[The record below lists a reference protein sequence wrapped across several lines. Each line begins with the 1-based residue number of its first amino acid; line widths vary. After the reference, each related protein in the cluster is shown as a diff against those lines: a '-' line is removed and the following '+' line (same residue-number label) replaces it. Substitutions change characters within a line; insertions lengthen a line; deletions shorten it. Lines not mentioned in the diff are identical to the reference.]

1 MLIVDSHVDI
11 AHNALEWDRDLLQ
24 SIAGIR
30 ESEAGMGQKGR
41 GLNMVNYEE
50 QRRGDIGLFFVT
62 VACRIASMGKRF
74 SGVRNQDIAYAKCRG
89 ELAYYRLMESKGVL
103 RQIRDRQGLEAHLK
117 DWGRDSGSTPL
128 GFVLTMEGADGIVSP
143 EQVPEWWDEGLRVV
157 SLCHYGVSSYSHG
170 TQAPGGLTPRGRP
183 LLNALEAAGMLL
195 DLTHLADQAFW
206 EALDAF
212 GGRVLATHNCCRALC
227 DHDRQFE
234 DSQIRAIVERSG
246 GHRGGPGRLDAL
258 TPVGPPGHR
267 QQRHHAGNG
276 GRPHGPHLP
285 GGGQLQ
291 PRRDRDRS
299 GWGLRERAGSLRH
312 GHHRRPA
319 AHPRD
324 PPKAGLRRCGHRQGH
339 ARQLDRVS
347 QSQLELNSRT
357 PSRFGGRRKLLRS
370 RSD

>member
-24 SIAGIR
+24 NIAAIR
-30 ESEAGMGQKGR
+30 ESEAGMAQKGR

-50 QRRGDIGLFFVT
+50 QRRGEIGLFFVT

-89 ELAYYRLMESKGVL
+89 ELAYYRLMQSKGVL
-103 RQIRDRQGLEAHLK
+103 RQIRDRQGLEAHLR
-117 DWGRDSGSTPL
+117 DWGRDSGSAPL

-183 LLNALEAAGMLL
+183 LLKALEAAGMLL

-246 GHRGGPGRLDAL
+246 VIGVALDDWML
-258 TPVGPPGHR
+258 SPLWDR
-267 QQRHHAGNG
+267 QAIDNSGITLETVTDHMDHICQVAGNCNHVGIGTDLDG
-276 GRPHGPHLP
+276 GYGKEQAPCDMDTIAD
-285 GGGQLQ
+285 LQ
-291 PRRDRDRS
+291 RIP
-299 GWGLRERAGSLRH
+299 EI
-312 GHHRRPA
+312 
-319 AHPRD
+319 
-324 PPKAGLRRCGHRQGH
+324 LRRRGYADADV
-339 ARQLDRVS
+339 ARVMHGNWI
-347 QSQLELNSRT
+347 E
-357 PSRFGGRRKLLRS
+357 FLRS
-370 RSD
+370 SWS